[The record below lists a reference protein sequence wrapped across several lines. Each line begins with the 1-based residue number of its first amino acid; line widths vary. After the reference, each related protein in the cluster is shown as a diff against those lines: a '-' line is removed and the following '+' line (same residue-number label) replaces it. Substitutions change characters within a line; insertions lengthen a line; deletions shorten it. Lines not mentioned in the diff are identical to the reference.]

1 MNKTMPLV
9 MIHGLFGSQSFY
21 APNRRIADVDVH
33 TPDLLGYGMLGSTA
47 VEPITLTR
55 QAEHVIRYVRERAG
69 APCVLLGHSVGGAIA
84 MLAAASAPELVCG
97 VINVEGNFT
106 LEDAFWCRKIAN
118 LDAAAWRAEHARLVA
133 DPQGWLTNGGI
144 AVTPQRLEWA
154 RAVLENQPHQTIQ
167 AMALAVVRET
177 GAPGFRSSVRTVV
190 EHGTPLFMLA
200 GERSASGWHAPDW
213 AYAAAR
219 SYVIQPEV
227 GHMMMLEEPDEFCRI
242 IAAMVAQI
250 AACPHGGSV
259 SSTAAK
265 SGFMEMKV

>member
-1 MNKTMPLV
+1 MPLV

-21 APNRRIADVDVH
+21 APDRRIADVDVH
-33 TPDLLGYGMLGSTA
+33 TPDLLGYGTLESSTA
-47 VEPITLTR
+47 EPITLAG
-55 QAEHVIRYVRERAG
+55 QAEHVIRYVRERVG

-97 VINVEGNFT
+97 VINVQGNFT

-133 DPQGWLTNGGI
+133 DPQGWLDNGGI

-154 RAVLENQPHQTIQ
+154 RTVLANQPHETIQ

-177 GAPGFRSSVRTVV
+177 GAAGFLSSVRTVI
-190 EHGTPLFMLA
+190 ERGTPMVMLA
-200 GERSASGWHAPDW
+200 GERSASGWHVPDW
-213 AYAAAR
+213 VYTAAR

-250 AACPHGGSV
+250 AACAHGGSV
-259 SSTAAK
+259 SSTAGK
-265 SGFMEMKV
+265 SGSVEMKM